1 MSWESA
7 MNDLANSWKV
17 GIAFVVLVA
26 IRVFLTSRAESLAHM
41 RAALFGGIASLFG
54 GDRPATPPN
63 PMPSDVDSGGADA
76 ATGNGNLEAPALRSR
91 AEEMR
96 SSLLEFID
104 SGLIALVLVF
114 MIIRPFIIQAFYIP
128 SGSMR
133 PTLVENDKILVSKFA
148 YRFHPLRR
156 SDVIVFKAPPEA
168 ALDEKDFIKRLIALP
183 GDVVEVRDG
192 MVFINGQPLHEP
204 YIAEPPVYDMPPVTV
219 EPGKVF
225 VMGDNRNDSNDSHA
239 WGQLDADRIRGKALV
254 IFWPLSRIG
263 VIR

>member
-26 IRVFLTSRAESLAHM
+26 IRVLLTSQAESLARM
-41 RAALFGGIASLFG
+41 RAAVFGGLAGLFG
-54 GDRPATPPN
+54 GDRPATHPN
-63 PMPSDVDSGGADA
+63 SMPSDANSGGADA
-76 ATGNGNLEAPALRSR
+76 AAGDGDPEASSTRSR

-96 SSLLEFID
+96 SSVLEFID

-114 MIIRPFIIQAFYIP
+114 MIIRPFVVQAFYIP

-183 GDVVEVRDG
+183 GDVIEVRDG
-192 MVFINGQPLHEP
+192 MVFINGKPQEEP

-239 WGQLDADRIRGKALV
+239 WGPLDADRIRGKALV

-263 VIR
+263 VIH